1 MKNVEIN
8 RRTTMHPKLK
18 LCMEI
23 KRKINEKLFIN
34 E

>member
-1 MKNVEIN
+1 MKNIEIN
-8 RRTTMHPKLK
+8 RRIIMYLKLK